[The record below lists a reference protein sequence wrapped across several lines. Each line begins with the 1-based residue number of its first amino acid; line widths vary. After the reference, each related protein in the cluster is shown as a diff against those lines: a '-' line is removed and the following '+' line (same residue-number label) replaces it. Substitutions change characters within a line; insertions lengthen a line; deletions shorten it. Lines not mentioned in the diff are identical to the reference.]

1 MTTGSTDDGTGKAGD
16 AGRHRLDRP
25 VGQRADGGAAF
36 PVLPPQD
43 TAAGIATGYPYP
55 EAGMTL
61 RDYFAAKA
69 LPGLADALA
78 AYWDAAYAE
87 GRDGRTH
94 DTEDGAAQRA
104 LNSVHDAV
112 RDLLAAERERC
123 ARLCDDEFPRLQS
136 SAERDLCAWLA
147 QRIRKA

>member
-1 MTTGSTDDGTGKAGD
+1 MNTPENSERGQPLAVP
-16 AGRHRLDRP
+16 LERP
-25 VGQRADGGAAF
+25 VR
-36 PVLPPQD
+36 
-43 TAAGIATGYPYP
+43 
-55 EAGMTL
+55 
-61 RDYFAAKA
+61 
-69 LPGLADALA
+69 PGLADALA

-112 RDLLAAERERC
+112 RDLLATERERC
-123 ARLCDDEFPRLQS
+123 AKLCDDEFPRLQS